1 LKLKLVSLLFIVALS
16 ANLLIAYQGGAGGT
30 WGLSLPLFVLL
41 ILLGVYGVFW
51 VGGNLYLLAAYRKPD
66 KALVAVLLNLPAVV
80 VAAVA
85 VPTWIGSLPPTAAFT
100 LQVLDERGRPLPGAT
115 VRFAGN
121 GKAKVQ
127 PTDEHG
133 QARWRGAKRWGPAY
147 SVESDGFYPN
157 NGVIQL
163 EGKAEGAW
171 PFRRLQPWNPVITTR
186 LRAVWDPVPLYV
198 KQLDGMNIEL
208 LRTGQPRGF
217 DLQRGDWVAPAGA
230 GVVSDLSL
238 QLVPGGP
245 DRRSL
250 TLRLRIPG
258 EGNGIQRI
266 ESDPR
271 NASALKLPYH
281 APQSGYRSELTLPV
295 GESYL
300 PRLVKDQERQE
311 RDNYF
316 LRVRGLTDDQGRFSG
331 ALYGKIVGPIRPFF
345 DWRQGDRL
353 VLYLHY
359 YLNPTPDDTNL
370 EFDPSHNLFQGEGPS
385 QGATTAV
392 SP

>member
-1 LKLKLVSLLFIVALS
+1 
-16 ANLLIAYQGGAGGT
+16 
-30 WGLSLPLFVLL
+30 
-41 ILLGVYGVFW
+41 
-51 VGGNLYLLAAYRKPD
+51 
-66 KALVAVLLNLPAVV
+66 
-80 VAAVA
+80 
-85 VPTWIGSLPPTAAFT
+85 
-100 LQVLDERGRPLPGAT
+100 
-115 VRFAGN
+115 
-121 GKAKVQ
+121 
-127 PTDEHG
+127 
-133 QARWRGAKRWGPAY
+133 
-147 SVESDGFYPN
+147 
-157 NGVIQL
+157 VIS
-163 EGKAEGAW
+163 
-171 PFRRLQPWNPVITTR
+171 TR
-186 LRAVWDPVPLYV
+186 LRAVGDPVPLCV

-230 GVVSDLSL
+230 GVFADLSL
-238 QLVPGGP
+238 QLVPAGP

-258 EGNGIQRI
+258 EENGIQRI

-311 RDNYF
+311 LDNYF

-370 EFDPSHNLFQGEGPS
+370 ELDPSHNLFQGEGPF
-385 QGATTAV
+385 QGATTVV